1 MSIHVRRT
9 GSTRSWVLILAVA
22 LFVIVGLATATFG
35 LAP

>member
-9 GSTRSWVLILAVA
+9 GSTWSWVLLALLLANVVTA
-22 LFVIVGLATATFG
+22 LATSYYG

>member
-9 GSTRSWVLILAVA
+9 GSTWSWVLLALLLA
-22 LFVIVGLATATFG
+22 FVVTALATSYYG